1 MKPISE
7 ETHNSI
13 VALLDNGL
21 SSYKIAVQLG
31 ISHVTVDRVCAKSR
45 PEISK
50 SLGGQPAKLT
60 ATDKHSNRLVHMVAS
75 GKADNAVQLT
85 HALKEVTN
93 VTLNTQTVHYA
104 L

>member
-21 SSYKIAVQLG
+21 SSYKIAAQLG
-31 ISHVTVDRVCAKSR
+31 ISHVTVDRVRAKSR

-60 ATDKHSNRLVHMVAS
+60 ATDKCRLVCM
-75 GKADNAVQLT
+75 
-85 HALKEVTN
+85 ALQEK
-93 VTLNTQTVHYA
+93 QTMLFSSLMH
-104 L
+104 